1 MTTLQ
6 ERIAELMAETKATH
20 ADLMRVTK
28 LTSPAITFII
38 NGPTKSLKTST
49 AAKLERAY
57 GYSAAW
63 LSDGTLPKKAREYDP
78 PVNEGHWRR
87 VAQMLAKELA
97 GTPCNAEKFVAAVDV
112 LSELIEENSSDEKV
126 SGVARRHLRLVA

>member
-1 MTTLQ
+1 MSTLQ

-57 GYSAAW
+57 GFSAAW
-63 LSDGTLPKKAREYDP
+63 LSDGVLPKKVRDFEP
-78 PVNEGHWRR
+78 PINEGHWRR
-87 VAQMLAKELA
+87 VAQTLAKEL
-97 GTPCNAEKFVAAVDV
+97 GDTPVNAEKFVAAVDV
-112 LSELIEENSSDEKV
+112 LSELIDGDSSDEKLQTV
-126 SGVARRHLRLVA
+126 SRRHLRLVA